1 MDNSNPESSE
11 FQFKCPTFIPTKSKK
26 KSLNDTKGIKETV
39 MKAMHTPI
47 SESNN
52 TVQNIPKL
60 ALSSRKHVKINETY
74 KFDQSSD
81 LCAVSSIVS
90 TKESVKMFDN
100 FKFGENRPLSAS
112 TFVINTTNTNDSNK
126 RIRTSSISSTCIS
139 SCSINGSEDSLLG
152 N

>member
-11 FQFKCPTFIPTKSKK
+11 FQFKYPTFIPTKSKK
-26 KSLNDTKGIKETV
+26 KSLNDTKGNKETV
-39 MKAMHTPI
+39 IKAMHTPI
-47 SESNN
+47 LESNN

-74 KFDQSSD
+74 KFDQNSD
-81 LCAVSSIVS
+81 LCTVSSIVS

-100 FKFGENRPLSAS
+100 FKIGENHFDQPQLLNFDADFAELSIYSQNYRDKYNS
-112 TFVINTTNTNDSNK
+112 TFIF
-126 RIRTSSISSTCIS
+126 
-139 SCSINGSEDSLLG
+139 G